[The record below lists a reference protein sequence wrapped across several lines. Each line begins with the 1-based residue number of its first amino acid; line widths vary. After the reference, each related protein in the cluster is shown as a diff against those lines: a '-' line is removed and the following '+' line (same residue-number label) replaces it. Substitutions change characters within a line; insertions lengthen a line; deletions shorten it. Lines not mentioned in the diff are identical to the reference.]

1 MCIEKIISNLS
12 GIGTFISSI
21 IALYALT
28 ELIKQRRA
36 MYRPRLF
43 LNEFTLSVKGNPIAN
58 RNNFYYY
65 KLHNLYEPENKEDLS
80 KHSISS
86 QVFLENIGYGI
97 ANKVRYQ
104 WDFDFKKAIKILCE
118 LDNELNY
125 QIRNDENSV
134 IITKNGEYFS
144 HYQFDNLSRG
154 NKIDFIK
161 PENLRSNKKP
171 STIPMIITSIH
182 MDYVLIKNKM
192 DIEICKRFEHEEFKH
207 FPKPKLTITYE
218 DIAGKKYKNIY
229 KFDLSC
235 NNSFYQKEIGVID
248 TKIDYAFLTFK
259 SI

>member
-1 MCIEKIISNLS
+1 MCIEKIINNLS

-58 RNNFYYY
+58 RQSFYYY
-65 KLHNLYEPENKEDLS
+65 KLHNLYEPENKEDLT

-97 ANKVRYQ
+97 ANKVRYN
-104 WDFDFKKAIKILCE
+104 WDFDFRKAVKMLCE
-118 LDNELNY
+118 LDNELKF
-125 QIRNDENSV
+125 QIKNEDNSI
-134 IITKNGEYFS
+134 IITKNGEYFT
-144 HYQFDNLSRG
+144 HYNFNDLNTEK
-154 NKIDFIK
+154 KIDFIK
-161 PENLRSNKKP
+161 PENLKANNKP
-171 STIPMIITSIH
+171 SSIPMIITSIH

-192 DIEICKRFEHEEFKH
+192 ESETCKRFEHEEYKH

-218 DIAGKKYKNIY
+218 DIANKKYENIY
-229 KFDLSC
+229 KFNLNC
-235 NNSFYQKEIGVID
+235 GNSFYQKDIWEID
-248 TKIDYAFLTFK
+248 TLNDYAFLTFK